1 MMTLMT
7 YLQYLAALVF
17 VLALIGTAAFLAR
30 RLGYGRAGSAPGR
43 RRRLAVVEVLA
54 LDAKRRLV
62 LVRRDDVEH
71 LVILGPA
78 NDVVLER
85 SFAGPAEGFSAIL
98 QDQGADAARL
108 EQHA

>member
-1 MMTLMT
+1 MSLMT

-17 VLALIGTAAFLAR
+17 VLALFGMAALVAR
-30 RLGYGRAGSAPGR
+30 RLGYGRSGPAQGR
-43 RRRLAVVEVLA
+43 RRRLAVVEVLP

-71 LVILGPA
+71 LVILGPV

-85 SFAGPAEGFSAIL
+85 AVAGPAGEFAAML
-98 QDQGADAARL
+98 HEQGARAASL
-108 EQHA
+108 EQRA